1 MPARALGW
9 GLLAV
14 AALTSPT
21 TDARAAQTTV
31 SGGRSAVADA
41 VRAAASN
48 DVLTVLGGTYGG
60 TFIVDK
66 PLTIQAADGEK
77 VVLEGVSG
85 EPVIRVTAGATA
97 ATLKRLILK
106 GGDTGVAVD
115 GGTVNL
121 WNLAITS
128 STAAIRCTAGMTEIL
143 QTTIYAVTDGI
154 SCPSATVSAIK
165 NTILSAVSGTGIGA
179 ATPSTLVS
187 YTLFFQTP
195 NRGTEGTSAI
205 LDKDPLFVDSANL
218 DFHLKSGS
226 PAKDLGSPAVTD
238 SFDGSASDLGAYGGL
253 YAPTVP
259 FRPGGVGVACTA
271 GGINCTVSWMANAD
285 YGVSGY
291 RVSFAAPLI
300 PSGDVYTG
308 SATEGTSPINR
319 DVVAMCPTVPCTQ
332 PLSGLDPAV
341 TAPAAPTG
349 LTARTGDGR
358 LKLSWDAVSGATSY
372 QVYSGIVSGAGTLV
386 ADNVRVTQYTL
397 EGLTNGVTYYVAVKA
412 VVTPTLSAVVRT
424 LYGTPVTSTTA
435 TKASPPSDQSRGEYG
450 VPAASAL
457 SGEVAARPQLVVG
470 FPRLEDT
477 GGCFIAT
484 AAYGSAM
491 APEVDVLRAW
501 RDRHLAP
508 HVAGRAFIAAY
519 QTWSPP
525 AADAICRS
533 GMLRAA
539 ARVVLWPVVGVAKVW
554 LRWPWVPGIVV
565 LAATSVV
572 VVLARGRRRRVG
584 A

>member
-1 MPARALGW
+1 VTGPIPDV
-9 GLLAV
+9 LAV
-14 AALTSPT
+14 
-21 TDARAAQTTV
+21 QTTV

-41 VRAAASN
+41 VRAAESN

-60 TFIVDK
+60 TLVVDK

-165 NTILSAVSGTGIGA
+165 NTILSAVSGTGIDA
-179 ATPSTLVS
+179 ALPSTLVS
-187 YTLFFQTP
+187 YTLFFQTT

-218 DFHLKSGS
+218 DFHLRVTS
-226 PAKDLGSPAVTD
+226 PARDVGSPAVTD

-271 GGINCTVSWMANAD
+271 LGINCTVSWTANAD

-308 SATEGTSPINR
+308 TATEGTSSISR
-319 DVVAMCPTVPCTQ
+319 DVAAMCPTVPCTQ
-332 PLSGLDPAV
+332 PLSGLDPTV

-349 LTARTGDGR
+349 LTARSGDGR
-358 LKLSWDAVSGATSY
+358 LKPLSWNAVSGATSY
-372 QVYSGIVSGAGTLV
+372 QVYSGIVSGGPYTLA
-386 ADNVRVTQYTL
+386 ADNVKATQYTL
-397 EGLTNGVTYYVAVKA
+397 DGLTNGVTYYIAVKA
-412 VVTPTLSAVVRT
+412 VVTPTLSAVVQT

-435 TKASPPSDQSRGEYG
+435 TKASPLSDQSRGEYG

-457 SGEVAARPQLVVG
+457 SAEAAGTPQLVVG

-508 HVAGRAFIAAY
+508 HAVGRAFIAVY

-525 AADAICRS
+525 AADAIRRS
-533 GMLRAA
+533 ETLRAA

-554 LRWPWVPGIVV
+554 LRWPWMPWPVM
-565 LAATSVV
+565 LAGLAGVF
-572 VVLARGRRRRVG
+572 VLARGRRRRVG

>member
-14 AALTSPT
+14 AAFTSPT
-21 TDARAAQTTV
+21 AEARAAQTTV

-41 VRAAASN
+41 VLAAEAN
-48 DVLTVLGGTYGG
+48 DVLTVLGGTYSG
-60 TFIVDK
+60 TFVVDK

-154 SCPSATVSAIK
+154 SCLSTTVSAIK
-165 NTILSAVSGTGIGA
+165 NTILSAVSGTGINVGEA
-179 ATPSTLVS
+179 PPSTLVS
-187 YTLFFQTP
+187 YTLFFQTT
-195 NRGTEGTSAI
+195 NHGTEGTSAI
-205 LDKDPLFVDSANL
+205 EGQDPLFVDPASF

-226 PAKDLGSPAVTD
+226 PAKDLGSPAVAD
-238 SFDGSASDLGAYGGL
+238 SFDGSASDLGAYGGRD
-253 YAPTVP
+253 APTVP
-259 FRPGGVGVACTA
+259 FRPDGVGVACTDV
-271 GGINCTVSWMANAD
+271 ISCTVSWTANAD

-300 PSGDVYTG
+300 PSGDVGGG
-308 SATEGTSPINR
+308 SSAGGASPLSYDLAVCSSGT
-319 DVVAMCPTVPCTQ
+319 CTVT
-332 PLSGLDPAV
+332 LSGLDPNV
-341 TAPAAPTG
+341 TAPDAPTG

-386 ADNVRVTQYTL
+386 ADNVKATQYTL
-397 EGLTNGVTYYVAVKA
+397 DGLTNGVTYYVTVKA

-424 LYGTPVTSTTA
+424 LYGTPVSTTTA
-435 TKASPPSDQSRGEYG
+435 ASPPSDQGRGEYG
-450 VPAASAL
+450 APAASAL
-457 SGEVAARPQLVVG
+457 SAEVAATPQLVVG

-491 APEVDVLRAW
+491 APEVDALRAW
-501 RDRHLAP
+501 RDRYLAP
-508 HVAGRAFIAAY
+508 HAAGRAFIAAY

-525 AADAICRS
+525 AADAIRRS
-533 GMLRAA
+533 ETLRAA
-539 ARVVLWPVVGVAKVW
+539 ARVVLWPVVGLAKVW
-554 LRWPWVPGIVV
+554 LRWPWMPGPVV
-565 LAATSVV
+565 LAGLAGVFV
-572 VVLARGRRRRVG
+572 FARGRRRRAG